1 MKEPGT
7 GPVEGPAA
15 GPAAAGPRPA
25 AGAGTGPAAGRG
37 TRRDPQSFDHLPARY
52 DRLAALLGAE
62 LRAWLLFH
70 LPPTGGR
77 AVDLGCGTGVQT
89 AMLAERYREVLAVDL
104 SGPMID
110 FARQRRPEPNVSYQ
124 QRDLRAVEPPRDG
137 GFDLVFSAYTLH
149 HVAEFPSALYRMR
162 SLLRP
167 GGRILLVDLV
177 DDRPV
182 VPRAWFRRRAW
193 ETFGRDLRHG
203 RRPVGEAVELLRLQL
218 DRDWLDHQTT
228 DRLMTAEEW
237 DAHCRAVF
245 PGATIA
251 PLDRARALAWT
262 R

>member
-1 MKEPGT
+1 MT
-7 GPVEGPAA
+7 TVPA
-15 GPAAAGPRPA
+15 
-25 AGAGTGPAAGRG
+25 TS
-37 TRRDPQSFDHLPARY
+37 TDPQSFDHLPARY
-52 DRLAALLGAE
+52 DRIAALLGAE

-70 LPPTGGR
+70 LPPTGDR

-89 AMLAERYREVLAVDL
+89 AMLAERFREVLAVDL
-104 SGPMID
+104 SGPMVD
-110 FARQRRPEPNVSYQ
+110 FARRRRPEPNVTYA
-124 QRDLRAVEPPRDG
+124 QRDLRAVEPATDG
-137 GFDLVFSAYTLH
+137 RFDLVFSAYTLH
-149 HVAEFPSALYRMR
+149 HVDEFPSALYRIR

-167 GGRILLVDLV
+167 GGRVLLVDLV
-177 DDRPV
+177 DDRPL

-193 ETFGRDLRHG
+193 QTFGDDLRHR
-203 RRPVGEAVELLRLQL
+203 RRPAREAVELLRLQL

-228 DRLMTAEEW
+228 DRLRPAEDW